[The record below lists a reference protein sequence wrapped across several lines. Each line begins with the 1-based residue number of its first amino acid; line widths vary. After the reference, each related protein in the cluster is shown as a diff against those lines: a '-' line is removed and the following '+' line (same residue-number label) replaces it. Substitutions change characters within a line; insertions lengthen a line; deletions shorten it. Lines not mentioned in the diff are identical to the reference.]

1 MRELPNP
8 FTLAVLLL
16 DAVLLLLFFE
26 RMLAALQASVA
37 CFRSSYGTREF
48 LGNNYLCAS
57 VRQTLVL
64 LIPFYAITL
73 VVTDV
78 SHAGFGWTM
87 ALLVLLA
94 FFRLFCCRMVGWLTA
109 RKAAFQSLER
119 VNEAVCVLAI
129 SASLPVSLLGWLVPS
144 VPHTVL
150 WILLS
155 AIALFSAIVYV
166 LRGTKIILSTQ
177 FSIFYWV
184 LYLCALEF
192 LPICVVVNILINGN

>member
-1 MRELPNP
+1 MRELPDP

-37 CFRSSYGTREF
+37 CLRSSYGTREF

-57 VRQTLVL
+57 VRQALVL
-64 LIPFYAITL
+64 LIPLYAITL
-73 VVTDV
+73 VVTDISRV
-78 SHAGFGWTM
+78 GFGWTM

-119 VNEAVCVLAI
+119 VNEAGCVLAI

-166 LRGTKIILSTQ
+166 LRGSKIILSTQ

>member
-1 MRELPNP
+1 MRELPDP
-8 FTLAVLLL
+8 FVLAVLLL

-26 RMLAALQASVA
+26 RLLAALQASVA
-37 CFRSSYGTREF
+37 CYKSLFGTREF
-48 LGNNYLCAS
+48 LNNNYLCAS
-57 VRQTLVL
+57 VRQTFAL

-78 SHAGFGWTM
+78 SQVGFGWTL

-94 FFRLFCCRMVGWLTA
+94 LFRLLGCRMLGWLTA
-109 RKAAFQSLER
+109 RKSAFLSLER
-119 VNEAVCVLAI
+119 VNEAICVLAMA
-129 SASLPVSLLGWLVPS
+129 ASLPVFLLGWLAPS

-155 AIALFSAIVYV
+155 AIALLAALVYV
-166 LRGTKIILSTQ
+166 WRGSKIILSTQ

>member
-1 MRELPNP
+1 MRELPDP
-8 FTLAVLLL
+8 FVLAVLML
-16 DAVLLLLFFE
+16 DAVLLLFFYE
-26 RMLAALQASVA
+26 RLMAALQASVA
-37 CFRSSYGTREF
+37 CYRSSYGTREF

-57 VRQTLVL
+57 VRQTFVL

-78 SHAGFGWTM
+78 SHVGFGWTM
-87 ALLVLLA
+87 VLLVLLA
-94 FFRLFCCRMVGWLTA
+94 LFRLLCCRILGWLTA
-109 RKAAFQSLER
+109 RKTAFQSLER
-119 VNEAVCVLAI
+119 VNEAVCVLAMA
-129 SASLPVSLLGWLVPS
+129 ASLPVFLLGWLAPS
-144 VPHTVL
+144 VPHMVL

-155 AIALFSAIVYV
+155 AIALFAALVYV
-166 LRGTKIILSTQ
+166 WRGSKIILLTQ

>member
-1 MRELPNP
+1 MRELPDP
-8 FTLAVLLL
+8 FVLAVLLL

-26 RMLAALQASVA
+26 RLLAALQASVA
-37 CFRSSYGTREF
+37 CYKSTYGTREF

-57 VRQTLVL
+57 VRQTCVL

-78 SHAGFGWTM
+78 SHVGFGRTM

-94 FFRLFCCRMVGWLTA
+94 LFRLFSCHMLGWLTA
-109 RKAAFQSLER
+109 RKSAFQSLER
-119 VNEAVCVLAI
+119 VNEAVCVLAM
-129 SASLPVSLLGWLVPS
+129 SVSLPVFLLGWLAPS

-155 AIALFSAIVYV
+155 VIALSAALVYV
-166 LRGTKIILSTQ
+166 WRGSKIILATQ

>member
-1 MRELPNP
+1 MRELPDP
-8 FTLAVLLL
+8 FVLAVLLL

-26 RMLAALQASVA
+26 RLLAALQASVA
-37 CFRSSYGTREF
+37 CYKSTYGTREF

-57 VRQTLVL
+57 VRQTCVL

-78 SHAGFGWTM
+78 SHVGFGRTM

-94 FFRLFCCRMVGWLTA
+94 LFRLFSCRMLGWLTA
-109 RKAAFQSLER
+109 RKSAFQSLER
-119 VNEAVCVLAI
+119 VNEAVCVLAM
-129 SASLPVSLLGWLVPS
+129 SVSLPVFLLGWLAPS

-155 AIALFSAIVYV
+155 VIALSAAVVYV
-166 LRGTKIILSTQ
+166 WRGSKIILATQ

>member
-1 MRELPNP
+1 MRELPDP

-26 RMLAALQASVA
+26 RLLAALQASVA

-78 SHAGFGWTM
+78 SHVGFGWTM

-94 FFRLFCCRMVGWLTA
+94 LFRLFCCRMVGWLTA

-129 SASLPVSLLGWLVPS
+129 SASLPVFLLGWLAPS

-155 AIALFSAIVYV
+155 AIALLSAMVYV
-166 LRGTKIILSTQ
+166 FRGSKIILSTQ

-192 LPICVVVNILINGN
+192 LPICVVVNFLINGN

>member
-1 MRELPNP
+1 MRELPDP
-8 FTLAVLLL
+8 FVLAVLLL

-26 RMLAALQASVA
+26 RLLAALQASVA
-37 CFRSSYGTREF
+37 CYKSTYGTREF

-57 VRQTLVL
+57 VRQTCVL

-78 SHAGFGWTM
+78 SHVGFGRTM

-94 FFRLFCCRMVGWLTA
+94 LFRLFSCRMLGWLTA
-109 RKAAFQSLER
+109 RKSAFQSLER
-119 VNEAVCVLAI
+119 VNEAVCVLAM
-129 SASLPVSLLGWLVPS
+129 SVSLPVFLLGWLAPS
-144 VPHTVL
+144 VTHSVL

-155 AIALFSAIVYV
+155 VIALSAALVYV
-166 LRGTKIILSTQ
+166 WRGSKIILATQ